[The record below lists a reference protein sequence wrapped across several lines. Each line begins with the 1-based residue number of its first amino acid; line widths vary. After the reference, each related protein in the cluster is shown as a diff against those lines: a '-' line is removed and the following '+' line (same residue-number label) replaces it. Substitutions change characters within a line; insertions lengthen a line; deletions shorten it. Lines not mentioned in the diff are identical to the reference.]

1 MGEPGV
7 PTVEE
12 YVQEH
17 LEKGEKLGFDGR
29 VMGAS
34 RALAFAKAAEEN
46 GASLSTE
53 EDLIGEIWAERP
65 EIPDADLFVLEEK
78 WSGETTDK
86 KLARVRKAMEEK
98 GADLHVLASLCDIAW
113 LLNIR
118 GGDIPCVPVVLSFLT
133 VTKKECTWYVRPSVV
148 SEKIRTYVTGFG
160 IAIKD
165 YDEIYGDLKKIPAGS
180 KVLLDQGNVNYRLLT
195 SIPEEAEVLN
205 CPNPTEG
212 MKAVK
217 NETEQK
223 NLHQSHLKEGVAF
236 TRFMYWLKTRV
247 GKEKITEISAAEHLA
262 ALRSEQKDLVEL
274 SFSPICGYGEHG
286 AIVHYS
292 ATEESDVELKP
303 ESFFLVDAGGHYLDG
318 TTDTTR
324 TFAMGPL
331 TDEQKKMY
339 TAVLR
344 GNLNLAHARFL
355 KGCSGYNLDVIC
367 RTPLWQIG
375 MDYKHGTGH
384 GVGYLLNVHEGPNT
398 FRWKLPEGANAA
410 ELEPGMVTTDEPGV
424 YLEGK
429 YGIRLENELLCVEG
443 PKNEYGQFLEFE
455 ILTLIPWDLDAV
467 DPAQMTEQERGW
479 LNEYHH
485 TVYEA
490 IAPHLPK
497 EEQEWLAHATRA
509 I

>member
-1 MGEPGV
+1 M
-7 PTVEE
+7 
-12 YVQEH
+12 
-17 LEKGEKLGFDGR
+17 
-29 VMGAS
+29 
-34 RALAFAKAAEEN
+34 
-46 GASLSTE
+46 
-53 EDLIGEIWAERP
+53 
-65 EIPDADLFVLEEK
+65 
-78 WSGETTDK
+78 
-86 KLARVRKAMEEK
+86 
-98 GADLHVLASLCDIAW
+98 
-113 LLNIR
+113 
-118 GGDIPCVPVVLSFLT
+118 
-133 VTKKECTWYVRPSVV
+133 
-148 SEKIRTYVTGFG
+148 
-160 IAIKD
+160 
-165 YDEIYGDLKKIPAGS
+165 
-180 KVLLDQGNVNYRLLT
+180 
-195 SIPEEAEVLN
+195 
-205 CPNPTEG
+205 
-212 MKAVK
+212 
-217 NETEQK
+217 
-223 NLHQSHLKEGVAF
+223 
-236 TRFMYWLKTRV
+236 
-247 GKEKITEISAAEHLA
+247 
-262 ALRSEQKDLVEL
+262 
-274 SFSPICGYGEHG
+274 
-286 AIVHYS
+286 
-292 ATEESDVELKP
+292 ELKP

-331 TDEQKKMY
+331 TDEQKQMY

-344 GNLNLAHARFL
+344 GNLNLSHARFL

-410 ELEPGMVTTDEPGV
+410 KLEPGMVTTDEPGI

-467 DPAQMTEQERGW
+467 DPARMTEQERTW